1 MADIKRVYTF
11 GNKEAEGNGKMREL
25 LGGKGANLAEM
36 NLIGIPVPP
45 GFTITTEVCAEY
57 YQHGKQAV
65 IEMLR
70 PEVEKAM
77 KNIERLTGMQ
87 FGDKEMPLLVSVRS
101 GARASMPG
109 MMDTILNL
117 GMNDQAVEAVAKR
130 TGNPRFAWDSY
141 RRFVQMY
148 GDVVLGMKPVSKEDH
163 DPFEEIIDEQKKKR
177 GVKNDTDLTTDDL
190 KELVRNFK
198 AAVKK
203 QTGEEFPANPWDQ
216 LWGAICAVFGSWMNE
231 RAILYRKLNN
241 IPAEWGTA
249 VSVQA
254 MVFGN
259 MGQNSATGVAFSR
272 DAATGENIFNGE
284 YLINAQG
291 EDVVAGIRTPQQI
304 TVEGSKR
311 WAKAQNIS
319 EEERKSKYPSLEEV
333 MPEVYKELN
342 DIQHHLEQYFTDMQD
357 IEFTIQDGKLWMLQC
372 RNGKRTGAAMVK
384 IAMDMLREGL
394 IDEKTAVLR
403 CEPAKLDELLH
414 PIFDKKAIATAQVIT
429 KGLPASPGA
438 ATGPVVFFADDAEKV
453 LAKTGQKAVLV
464 RIETS
469 PEDLKGMLDAA
480 GILTARGGMT
490 SHAAVVARGMG
501 KCCVSGAGELE
512 IDYKART
519 IKVNGFTVKEGDWI
533 SLNGST
539 GEVYLGQV
547 ATKAADLSGDFGKL
561 MELAGK
567 YSVLKVRANADTPKD
582 AAQAFQFGAE
592 GIGLCRTEHMFFEGD
607 RIKAIREMI
616 LSSDEEGRRAALAK
630 LLPMQRMDF
639 EGIFEAMDGYGVTV
653 RLLDPPLHEFVPH
666 QTATQ
671 KEMAEEMGLTLEA
684 VKAKVDSLEEFNP
697 MLGHRGCRLGITYPE
712 ITEMQTRAIIEAA
725 LNCKSRGIKVYPEI
739 MIPLVGTLKELQHQ
753 ANVINTTAARVFD
766 ERGETVSYKVGT
778 MIEVPRAAL
787 TANEIA
793 EVADFFS
800 FGTNDLTQMTFGFS
814 RDDAGKFLGAYY
826 DKKIYESDPFA
837 KLDQTGVGKLVEMAA
852 KLGRA
857 TRPDIHLGICGEHGG
872 DPSTVEFCHNTGL
885 DYVSC
890 SPFRVP
896 IARLAAAQA
905 AIKKPR

>member
-342 DIQHHLEQYFTDMQD
+342 EIQHHLEQYFTDMQD

-501 KCCVSGAGELE
+501 KCCV
-512 IDYKART
+512 
-519 IKVNGFTVKEGDWI
+519 
-533 SLNGST
+533 
-539 GEVYLGQV
+539 
-547 ATKAADLSGDFGKL
+547 
-561 MELAGK
+561 
-567 YSVLKVRANADTPKD
+567 
-582 AAQAFQFGAE
+582 
-592 GIGLCRTEHMFFEGD
+592 
-607 RIKAIREMI
+607 RI
-616 LSSDEEGRRAALAK
+616 GRRRTGNRLQG
-630 LLPMQRMDF
+630 PHHQGQRLHGQGGRLDF
-639 EGIFEAMDGYGVTV
+639 AQRLDG
-653 RLLDPPLHEFVPH
+653 R
-666 QTATQ
+666 
-671 KEMAEEMGLTLEA
+671 
-684 VKAKVDSLEEFNP
+684 S
-697 MLGHRGCRLGITYPE
+697 
-712 ITEMQTRAIIEAA
+712 
-725 LNCKSRGIKVYPEI
+725 
-739 MIPLVGTLKELQHQ
+739 
-753 ANVINTTAARVFD
+753 
-766 ERGETVSYKVGT
+766 
-778 MIEVPRAAL
+778 VPRAGSHQGGRPERRL
-787 TANEIA
+787 RQT
-793 EVADFFS
+793 D
-800 FGTNDLTQMTFGFS
+800 GTGRQV
-814 RDDAGKFLGAYY
+814 LGA
-826 DKKIYESDPFA
+826 ESA
-837 KLDQTGVGKLVEMAA
+837 RQCRHAERRGAGVPVRCRGYRSLPHGTHV
-852 KLGRA
+852 LRGRPHQGHP
-857 TRPDIHLGICGEHGG
+857 RNDSGRRRSGPPCGAGQ
-872 DPSTVEFCHNTGL
+872 
-885 DYVSC
+885 
-890 SPFRVP
+890 
-896 IARLAAAQA
+896 AAAHA
-905 AIKKPR
+905 ARRLRGAVQGDERLPGDRPSARPAPARIRTAR